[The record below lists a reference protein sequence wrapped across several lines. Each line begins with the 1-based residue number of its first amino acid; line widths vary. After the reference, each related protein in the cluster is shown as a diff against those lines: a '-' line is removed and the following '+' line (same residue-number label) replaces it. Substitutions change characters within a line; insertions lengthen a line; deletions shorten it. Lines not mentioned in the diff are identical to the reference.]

1 VASMRLFAPYGTL
14 AACAAARTSKMPGGP
29 VVAPAAEREAAPML
43 TPKVTELTRAGSTW
57 VLLPNKVSPVSKRP
71 AAVSLP
77 AGR

>member
-1 VASMRLFAPYGTL
+1 
-14 AACAAARTSKMPGGP
+14 
-29 VVAPAAEREAAPML
+29 ML

-57 VLLPNKVSPVSKRP
+57 ALLSNVVQPAAKRP

>member
-1 VASMRLFAPYGTL
+1 
-14 AACAAARTSKMPGGP
+14 
-29 VVAPAAEREAAPML
+29 ML

-57 VLLPNKVSPVSKRP
+57 VLLPSMVPPASKRP